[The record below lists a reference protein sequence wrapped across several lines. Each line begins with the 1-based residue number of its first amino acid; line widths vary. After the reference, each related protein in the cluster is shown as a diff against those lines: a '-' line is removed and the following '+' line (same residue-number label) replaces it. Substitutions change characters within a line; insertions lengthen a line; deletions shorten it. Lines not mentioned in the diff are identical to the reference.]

1 MGYLSVV
8 NFWKYQNADVWK
20 KSKIHPPW
28 FKHYV
33 QRDMDLDHMSVG
45 ARLLFWELVGA
56 ATRYSNVLEDDL
68 NWLWAETRIDPE
80 TIAEELPKLVKGG
93 WLSQTQSR
101 RRSRKI
107 LENPREDPLEPV
119 EVEVEVEVE
128 ETPKGVSS
136 STPLRSEETDAAA
149 PALNGRAALPDDI
162 PLPDVT
168 APPTFPCPHC
178 NHIEDTWSGYTLHLT
193 LDHADLREGVT

>member
-20 KSKIHPPW
+20 KAKVHPPW

-33 QRDMDLDHMSVG
+33 QRDLDLDHMSIG

-68 NWLWAETRIDPE
+68 NWIWAETRVDPE
-80 TIAEELPKLVKGG
+80 VIAEELPKLLKGG

-107 LENPREDPLEPV
+107 LENPLEDSLEPV
-119 EVEVEVEVE
+119 EVEEDKEVEQ
-128 ETPKGVSS
+128 TPKGVCS
-136 STPLRSEETDAAA
+136 STTTRSDET
-149 PALNGRAALPDDI
+149 PTPHQPVNGRAALPDDI
-162 PLPDVT
+162 PLPAVR
-168 APPTFPCPHC
+168 AEPTFPCPHC
-178 NHIEDTWSGYTLHLT
+178 HWAGTTWSDYTLHLT
-193 LDHADLREGVT
+193 LDHPEVPA